1 MTSAKSSVNPFR
13 FTLLRTMRKNF
24 HFPALIGVIVFINC
38 TCMGIF
44 EELSRFPNLAREGDT
59 IREYFKGTVYILG
72 AADMDSE
79 LFVAFLMLLAMAAAI
94 QIFRYMM
101 SKKSVNVYYSLGV
114 TRQNMFLS
122 KYFAG
127 VVLLT
132 LSVLIPMLVTL
143 AANLAIFGS
152 SHELWKA
159 WIFYVLAISLSL
171 IFAFS
176 VAAAVCTRVGT
187 VIEAVVYSGVMLI
200 LPVILAYVADFLF
213 THFVYG
219 APSSAYSWNY
229 SWNSAEIYSSNGTS
243 FYQYQHFPLTY
254 DTVPFA
260 NIFNFISWAQ
270 IGIKNQLK
278 LDFVSLIPLALS
290 SAVICFI
297 TLFTY
302 KKRKTEIAGFLGADE
317 LTKWISVFAIASLI
331 SVFAVDELRFF
342 ETVSAR
348 LAQIILP
355 LIVFAAVYL
364 LFEIIT
370 VHNVKRIL
378 KGFWKFG
385 VHMAVIAVSI
395 AIFSGGLFGYS
406 SRTPDAEEVKSAAIS
421 TGTGDL
427 YINYNEL
434 GDHKPN
440 SSFTA
445 EYELLTAFMNLGV
458 VDGFT
463 SQEDIQSIIEIH
475 EKFIECKKLKVND
488 ETLNAGHGERVLP
501 VTINIIYT
509 LKNGDTFERMYPV
522 ATDEIMQMLAEL
534 TKTERYKQMVIE
546 RFKQPVTGEM
556 VSAGELYYPENIA
569 TEPKNDSFIKYET
582 IEVESYYVV
591 APFAFRSSRVAIASP
606 ALSSVTHIPALAGN
620 TELKN
625 ELVDAICK
633 DIENDTLPLNFNSD
647 KEILGYIVFGDF
659 VTTADSSK
667 EDFEIDDYDIRRQ
680 GGTLVNHVT
689 KEPQQLNAFGGE
701 FLLCAYDRVPIPVY
715 SDMKNTLQV
724 IEENGL
730 MPYFAEVSDI
740 VKIRIWKPDKQAVA
754 QKDTYMGASMLW
766 SGWWYNTD
774 ETDFLIPANAVSVTG
789 TKEIAKYIG
798 KSSLLQL
805 SCYELYFAEIIFDNG
820 GRSFAAIP
828 AATVK

>member
-24 HFPALIGVIVFINC
+24 HFPALIAAAVFLNC

-59 IREYFKGTVYILG
+59 IREYFKGTIYILG

-79 LFVAFLMLLAMAAAI
+79 LYIAFMMLLAMAAAI

-101 SKKSVNVYYSLGV
+101 SKKSVNVYFSLGI
-114 TRQNMFLS
+114 TRRGMFLA

-127 VVLLT
+127 VILLV

-143 AANLAIFGS
+143 AVNLAIFGS
-152 SHELWKA
+152 SPELWKA
-159 WIFYVLAISLSL
+159 WIFYVLAVSLSL

-187 VIEAVVYSGVMLI
+187 VIEAVIYSGVMLI

-213 THFVYG
+213 KHFVYG
-219 APSSAYSWNY
+219 APTHINGWIYG
-229 SWNSAEIYSSNGTS
+229 WNSAEIYSSNGTS

-260 NIFNFISWAQ
+260 NIFNFISWLQ
-270 IGIKNQLK
+270 IGVRNQLR
-278 LDFVSLIPLALS
+278 LDFVSLIPLALL
-290 SAVICFI
+290 SAVICAV
-297 TLFTY
+297 TLLTY

-317 LTKWISVFAIASLI
+317 LTKGISVFAIASVISTFVIDELI
-331 SVFAVDELRFF
+331 FFETDVALFSAILTVVVFAV
-342 ETVSAR
+342 
-348 LAQIILP
+348 
-355 LIVFAAVYL
+355 VYL
-364 LFEIIT
+364 FFEIIT
-370 VHNVKRIL
+370 VHNIKGIL
-378 KGFWKFG
+378 KGFWKFA
-385 VHMAVIAVSI
+385 VHMVVVGICIVAFAS
-395 AIFSGGLFGYS
+395 GLFGYS
-406 SRTPDAEEVKSAAIS
+406 SRTPDAEDVESAAIS

-427 YINYNEL
+427 YLNYNEL
-434 GDHKPN
+434 GDHKYN

-445 EYELLTAFMNLGV
+445 EYELLTAFMNLGIA
-458 VDGFT
+458 DGFT
-463 SQEDIQSIIEIH
+463 SQEDIQSIIDIH

-488 ETLNAGHGERVLP
+488 ETLNAGYGERVLP
-501 VTINIIYT
+501 VRINIIYT
-509 LKNGDTFERMYPV
+509 LKNGNTFERLYPV
-522 ATDEIMQMLAEL
+522 ATDEIMQMLASL
-534 TKTERYKQMVIE
+534 TESEIYKQMVIE
-546 RFKQPVTGEM
+546 RFKQPVTGEV

-569 TEPKNDSFIKYET
+569 TEPENDNFIQYET
-582 IEVESYYVV
+582 VEVESYYVV

-659 VTTADSSK
+659 VTTADSRE
-667 EDFEIDDYDIRRQ
+667 EDYEIEDYDIRRQ
-680 GGTLVNHVT
+680 GNTLVNPAT
-689 KEPQQLNAFGGE
+689 TEPQQLNAFGGE
-701 FLLCAYDRVPIPVY
+701 FSLCAYDRVPVPIY
-715 SDMKNTLQV
+715 SDMENTIKVLRD
-724 IEENGL
+724 NGL
-730 MPYFAEVSDI
+730 TAYFSETSDI
-740 VKIRIWKPDKQAVA
+740 VKIRVWKPDEQSAA
-754 QKDTYMGASMLW
+754 DEETYMGASMLW
-766 SGWWYNTD
+766 SGWWYNTN
-774 ETDFLIPANAVSVTG
+774 ETDFLIPANAISVTDSA
-789 TKEIAKYIG
+789 EIARYIS
-798 KSSLLQL
+798 KCSLLQL
-805 SCYELYFAEIIFDNG
+805 SCFELYFAEIIFEDG

-828 AATVK
+828 ADSVE

>member
-38 TCMGIF
+38 TLLGIF

-79 LFVAFLMLLAMAAAI
+79 LFVAFMMLLAMAAAI

-219 APSSAYSWNY
+219 APSSAYSLNY

-278 LDFVSLIPLALS
+278 LDFVSLIPLAIL

-317 LTKWISVFAIASLI
+317 LTKGISVFAIASVI
-331 SVFAVDELRFF
+331 SVFIIDELIFF
-342 ETVSAR
+342 ETNVALFSA
-348 LAQIILP
+348 ILTVA
-355 LIVFAAVYL
+355 VFAAVYL
-364 LFEIIT
+364 FFEIIT
-370 VHNVKRIL
+370 IHNIKGIL
-378 KGFWKFG
+378 KGFWKFA
-385 VHMAVIAVSI
+385 VHMVVIGICIVTFAS
-395 AIFSGGLFGYS
+395 GLFGYS
-406 SRTPDAEEVKSAAIS
+406 SRTPDAEDVESAAIS

-445 EYELLTAFMNLGV
+445 EYELLTAFMNLGI

-509 LKNGDTFERMYPV
+509 LKNGDAFERFYPV

-582 IEVESYYVV
+582 VEVESYYVV

-633 DIENDTLPLNFNSD
+633 DIENNTLPLNFNSD

-659 VTTADSSK
+659 VTTDDSRL

-680 GGTLVNHVT
+680 GGTLVNPT
-689 KEPQQLNAFGGE
+689 AAEPQLLSAFGGE
-701 FLLCAYDRVPIPVY
+701 FLLCAYDRVPVPVY
-715 SDMKNTLQV
+715 ADMGNTIKVL
-724 IEENGL
+724 EENGL
-730 MPYFAEVSDI
+730 TTYFTEASDI
-740 VKIRIWKPDKQAVA
+740 VKIRVWKPDKQSVA
-754 QKDTYMGASMLW
+754 EEETFVGASMLW
-766 SGWWYNTD
+766 SGWWYNTN
-774 ETDFLIPANAVSVTG
+774 ETDFLIPANANSITDSA
-789 TKEIAKYIG
+789 EIARYIS
-798 KSSLLQL
+798 KCSLLHL

-820 GRSFAAIP
+820 GRCFAAIP
-828 AATVK
+828 AAAVK